1 MSLNRKLANLITTT
15 GDVRASV
22 LNNTSNLNA
31 GLDSADVSAIANAV
45 AGSGIIAYD
54 SLGAL
59 PTTGLSVDQI
69 AFVSLDSNNARY
81 YISNG
86 SGWYNVKLVNTNPKI
101 SSNVDSSITLNQNGT
116 ATTFNVI
123 GTDSDGIAMALVT
136 VESDGNMKATGTTLT
151 RDSSVF
157 TLDPLTQESGG
168 TEGNFA
174 LTFTATDGIG
184 KATLTKNVSLAYT
197 MSSGGDSRGTY
208 VLGGRTYEVVKFIGN
223 GNITFNQD
231 TPIEYMILGGGG
243 GGSRGPGG
251 AGGLRSNVLGY
262 QSGGGFYAEAPMT
275 VTAGTY
281 SVVVGQGGASSLT
294 TGVAGDSGGQSSFN
308 GIISL
313 GGGGGGPAIGN
324 NGASQGR
331 RGGSGGGGGNRYTSN
346 PSLYPITGG
355 PGTERQGFRG
365 GDGFN
370 QMSEYPA
377 GGGGGT
383 GSPGGDGK
391 SHDPGVAGIGITNG
405 ITGTDIIYGG
415 GGGGNTVRG
424 RVNTTN
430 GLANWKEPGG
440 AGGGGY
446 GGISTDSA
454 TALGVT
460 SNGVDGLGGGGGSCQ
475 NRLNY
480 AAQNAGD
487 GGDGVVILRYIKQ
500 GSEPYKPI
508 QRNVTPYHIASY
520 SSFGTLTIPSIEFR
534 EDEGYRHHHM
544 DEISSQINTAIQ
556 YSRTHTFPGENPRYA
571 TLYLT
576 LWDSSSAVY
585 CCQLRRTDTT
595 SFFPAL
601 EYTYNPDSAGGP
613 DGIYGAQ
620 RISVGVGDA
629 TDTFPSDT
637 HYHRSDTESIADS
650 DLTGIRFNQN
660 GYAASASSISFD
672 DGSGATTY
680 YANVG
685 TQGVAGGTTT
695 GSAPK
700 FREIRLYA
708 ETADTENLIWAAAVK
723 Y

>member
-1 MSLNRKLANLITTT
+1 MSFNRKLANLITTT
-15 GDVRASV
+15 GDVKASA
-22 LNNTSNLNA
+22 LDNISNVNA
-31 GLDSADVSAIANAV
+31 GLDSADVSAIANTV
-45 AGSGIIAYD
+45 AGSGITAYD

-59 PTTGLSVDQI
+59 PITGLSVDQI
-69 AFVSLDSNNARY
+69 AFVSIDSNNARY

-86 SGWYNVKLVNTNPKI
+86 SGWYNVKLVNTTPKI
-101 SSNVDSSITLNQNGT
+101 SSNVDSSITLDQNGST
-116 ATTFNVI
+116 TTFNVI
-123 GTDSDGIAMALVT
+123 GSDSDGIAVALVT

-168 TEGNFA
+168 AEGNFT

-184 KATLTKNVSLAYT
+184 KATLTKNVSLEYT

-231 TPIEYMILGGGG
+231 TPIEYLILGGGG

-294 TGVAGDSGGQSSFN
+294 GGVYADSGGQSSFN
-308 GIISL
+308 GIVSL
-313 GGGGGGPAIGN
+313 GGGAGGPAVGN
-324 NGASQGR
+324 NTASLGK
-331 RGGSGGGGGNRYTSN
+331 RGGSGGGGGNRYTTDAVT
-346 PSLYPITGG
+346 YPIFGG
-355 PGTERQGFRG
+355 AGTERQGFRG

-370 QMSEYPA
+370 QMYEYTT

-383 GSPGGDGK
+383 GSPGQDGK
-391 SHDPGVAGIGITNG
+391 SHDPRPAGVGTING

-415 GGGGNTVRG
+415 GGGGNAVKG
-424 RVNTTN
+424 RVNNTN
-430 GLANWKEPGG
+430 GLGNWKEPGG

-454 TALGVT
+454 TALGVS
-460 SNGVDGLGGGGGSCQ
+460 SNGVDGLGGGGGAGHFTLSTSE
-475 NRLNY
+475 
-480 AAQNAGD
+480 NAGD

-500 GSEPYKPI
+500 GTQPYKPI
-508 QRNVTPYHIASY
+508 QRNVTPYHIAVY
-520 SSFGTLTIPSIEFR
+520 STLSGLTIPSIEFR
-534 EDEGYRHHHM
+534 EDEGYRHHQM

-556 YSRTHTFPGENPRYA
+556 YAHAHTFPAQNPRYA

-585 CCQLRRTDTT
+585 CCQLQRTDMN

-613 DGIYGAQ
+613 DGIYGAG
-620 RISVGVGDA
+620 RISVGVGDNA
-629 TDTFPSDT
+629 ANFPSDT
-637 HYHRSDTESIADS
+637 HYHRSDTEGIADS
-650 DLTGIRFNQN
+650 DLTGFGFSQN
-660 GYAASASSISFD
+660 GYAASATSISFD

-695 GSAPK
+695 GSAPT

>member
-15 GDVRASV
+15 GDVRASA
-22 LNNTSNLNA
+22 LDNTSNLDA
-31 GLDSADVSAIANAV
+31 GFDSATVAAIANAAV
-45 AGSGIIAYD
+45 GSGIIAYD

-59 PTTGLSVDQI
+59 PTTGLSVDQV

-101 SSNVDSSITLNQNGT
+101 SSNVDSSITLDQNGAT
-116 ATTFNVI
+116 TTFNVI
-123 GTDSDGIAMALVT
+123 GSDSDGIAIALVT

-157 TLDPLTQESGG
+157 TLDPLTQDSGG
-168 TEGNFA
+168 AEGNFT

-184 KATLTKNVSLAYT
+184 KATLTKNVSLTYT
-197 MSSGGDSRGTY
+197 LSTGGDSRGTY
-208 VLGGRTYEVVKFIGN
+208 VLDGRTYEVVKFIGN

-294 TGVAGDSGGQSSFN
+294 TGVYADSGGQSSFN
-308 GIISL
+308 GIVSL
-313 GGGGGGPAIGN
+313 GGGAGGPAVG
-324 NGASQGR
+324 SDTPSEGR
-331 RGGSGGGGGNRYTSN
+331 RGGSGGGGGNRYTTDTVAN
-346 PSLYPITGG
+346 PIFGG
-355 PGTERQGFRG
+355 AGTERQGFRG

-370 QMSEYPA
+370 QMSEYTTGA
-377 GGGGGT
+377 GGGT
-383 GSPGGDGK
+383 GSPGEDGK
-391 SHDPGVAGIGITNG
+391 SHDPGLAGVGTVNG

-415 GGGGNTVRG
+415 GGGGNAVRG
-424 RVNTTN
+424 RVNNTN
-430 GLANWKEPGG
+430 GTGNWKEPGG

-446 GGISTDSA
+446 GGISADSA
-454 TALGVT
+454 TALGVS
-460 SNGVDGLGGGGGSCQ
+460 SNGVDGLGGGGGAGQFTLSTSE
-475 NRLNY
+475 
-480 AAQNAGD
+480 NAGD
-487 GGDGVVILRYIKQ
+487 GGDGVVILRYVKQ
-500 GSEPYKPI
+500 GTQPYKPI

-520 SSFGTLTIPSIEFR
+520 SSFGSLTIPTIEFR
-534 EDEGYRHHHM
+534 QDQGYTLYQM
-544 DEISSQINTAIQ
+544 DQIASQINTAIE
-556 YSRTHTFPGENPRYA
+556 YSRAHYFPAENPRQA

-585 CCQLRRTDTT
+585 CCQLRRTDTS

-601 EYTYNPDSAGGP
+601 EYTYNPDSAGGE
-613 DGIYGAQ
+613 DGIYAAQ
-620 RISVGVGDA
+620 RIGVSVGDA
-629 TDTFPSDT
+629 SDTFPSDT
-637 HYHRSDTESIADS
+637 HYHRSDTEGIADS
-650 DLTGIRFNQN
+650 NLTAIRFNAN
-660 GYAASASSISFD
+660 GYAASATSISFD
-672 DGSGATTY
+672 DGSGASTY

-695 GSAPK
+695 GSAPT

>member
-1 MSLNRKLANLITTT
+1 MSFNRKLANLITTT
-15 GDVRASV
+15 GDVKASA
-22 LNNTSNLNA
+22 LDNISNLNA
-31 GLDSADVSAIANAV
+31 GLDSADVSAIANAT

-59 PTTGLSVDQI
+59 PVTGLSVDQI
-69 AFVSLDSNNARY
+69 AFVSIDSNNARY

-101 SSNVDSSITLNQNGT
+101 SSNADSSIILNQAGAT
-116 ATTFNVI
+116 TTFNVI

-168 TEGNFA
+168 AAGSFA
-174 LTFTATDGIG
+174 LTFTASDGIA
-184 KATLTKNVSLAYT
+184 KATLTKNISLEYT
-197 MSSGGDSRGTY
+197 MSTGGDSRGTY
-208 VLGGRTYEVVKFIGN
+208 VLGGKTYEVVKFIGN

-231 TPIEYMILGGGG
+231 TPIEYLILGGGG

-251 AGGLRSNVLGY
+251 AGGLRSNVQGY

-294 TGVAGDSGGQSSFN
+294 AGVYADSGGQSSFN
-308 GIISL
+308 GIVSL
-313 GGGGGGPAIGN
+313 GGGAGGPAVGN
-324 NGASQGR
+324 NTASLGK
-331 RGGSGGGGGNRYTSN
+331 RGGSGGGGGNRYTTDTVT
-346 PSLYPITGG
+346 YPIFGG
-355 PGTERQGFRG
+355 AGTERQGFRG

-370 QMSEYPA
+370 QMSEYTTGA
-377 GGGGGT
+377 GGGT
-383 GSPGGDGK
+383 GSPGKDGQ
-391 SHDPGVAGIGITNG
+391 SHNPGLAGIGTTNG
-405 ITGTDIIYGG
+405 ITGTNIIYGG
-415 GGGGNTVRG
+415 GGGGNAVKG
-424 RVNTTN
+424 RVNNTN
-430 GLANWKEPGG
+430 GPGNWKEPGG

-454 TALGVT
+454 TALGVS
-460 SNGVDGLGGGGGSCQ
+460 SNGVDGLGGGGGAGHFTLS
-475 NRLNY
+475 
-480 AAQNAGD
+480 ASENAGD

-500 GSEPYKPI
+500 GTEPYKPI
-508 QRNVTPYHIASY
+508 QRNVTPYHISSY
-520 SSFGTLTIPSIEFR
+520 SSGSTLTIPQLEFR

-544 DEISSQINTAIQ
+544 DEISSQINTAIE
-556 YSRTHTFPGENPRYA
+556 YAHSHTFPAQNPRYA

-585 CCQLRRTDTT
+585 CCQLQRTDTA
-595 SFFPAL
+595 FFSPAL

-613 DGIYGAQ
+613 DGIYSAQ
-620 RISVGVGDA
+620 RTSIGVGDA
-629 TDTFPSDT
+629 NDTFPTDT

-685 TQGVAGGTTT
+685 AQGVAGGTTT